1 MLRPLLA
8 RDRGPLAT
16 LLRSVESFGEAEV
29 EVALELI
36 DEVIARGPATSY
48 RVLVAIGDDEDEP
61 LLGYVCFGATPM
73 TETTFDLYWIV
84 VDPRARG
91 RGVAGVLCAALEH
104 HVRDAGG
111 KNIRVETSSQDE
123 YTAAT
128 RFYRRQGFEERG
140 RIPDFY
146 RIGEDLL
153 TFVKRV

>member
-8 RDRGPLAT
+8 RDRGPLAA
-16 LLRSVESFGEAEV
+16 LLRSVDSFGDADV

-36 DEVIARGPATSY
+36 DEVIARASATSY
-48 RVLVAIGDDEDEP
+48 RVLVALGTEEDEP

-73 TETTFDLYWIV
+73 TDTTFDLYWIA

-104 HVRDAGG
+104 HARETGA
-111 KNIRVETSSQDE
+111 KNIRVETSSEDE
-123 YTAAT
+123 YAAAT
-128 RFYRRQGFEERG
+128 RFYRRQGFDECG

-146 RIGEDLL
+146 RVGEDLL